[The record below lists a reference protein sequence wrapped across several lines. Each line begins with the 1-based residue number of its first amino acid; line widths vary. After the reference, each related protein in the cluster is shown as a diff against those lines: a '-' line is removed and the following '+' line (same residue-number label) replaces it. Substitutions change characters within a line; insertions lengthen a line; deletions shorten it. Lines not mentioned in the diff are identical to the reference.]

1 MIERVIR
8 ASVENRVLV
17 LFGALLLAIAGI
29 VAVLKTPVDALP
41 DLSDVQVIIKTD
53 YSGQAPEIVENE
65 VTYPISTTMLSV
77 PGASTVRGFSL
88 FGTSFVYVL
97 FEDGTDLYWARSRVL
112 ESLNSAAGKLPSGVT
127 PELGPDAT
135 GVGWIYQYALV
146 DKSGKN
152 DLESLRALQDWF
164 LKYEL
169 KTIPGVAEVASVG
182 GAVKEYQIIP
192 DPVKLEQYGVTVGDI
207 KTALSASNQEAG
219 GGSIEMGESEFMV
232 RAQGYLKTLDDF
244 RSIVLK
250 TNASGTPTV
259 LGDVAQV
266 RLGPEMRRGI
276 AELDG
281 EGEVAGG
288 IILLRTGGNAR
299 EVIAAVKTRLE
310 ELKSALPEGV
320 EIVPVYDRSSL
331 IDRAIQNLTHKLI
344 EEFIVV
350 ALVCAIFLWHVRS
363 ALVAVITLPLGLA
376 LAFIAMHFQGL
387 NANIM
392 SLGGI
397 AIAVGAMVDA
407 AIVMIENAHKHI
419 EAWEE
424 AHPGADLA
432 GAERWQV
439 ITEAAVEVGP
449 ALFMS
454 LLIITLSFIPIF
466 TLEGQEGR
474 LFGPL
479 AWTKTWSMAASAF
492 LAVVLV
498 PVLMGLWIRGKIP
511 PEDKNPLNRWL
522 VRLYQPLLM
531 GVLRRPKTTL
541 FAALLV
547 LIGGLYPVE
556 KLGGEF
562 LPQIAEGD
570 ILYMPSTLPGVSSS
584 EAAAMLQKTDKLIRT
599 VPEVATVF
607 GKAGRAD
614 TATDSAPLEMIETT
628 IQLKPESEWRPGM
641 TMEKI
646 IDELDKTV
654 RLPGLANL
662 WVMPIRNRIDML
674 STGVKSPIGIKVSG
688 QSLADIDGAA
698 EQIEEAAKTVPGV
711 VSAIA
716 ERLTG
721 GRYVEVSVDRLKAAR
736 WGLTVA
742 GVQSYVKSAVGGEM
756 AGDVVDGI
764 ARYPITIRFPQS
776 WRDSPEALRNLPIIS
791 GSGQSLTLGDVA
803 EIRTSLGPSMLRTE
817 NARPAAW
824 VFVDAR
830 DRDMA
835 SVVGDLREAIAKSVS
850 LKPGV
855 SVAFSGQYEL
865 MERAKDRLTLMV
877 PMTILIIF
885 VLLYLAFRRFA
896 ESLLILGSLPFALTG
911 GIWLLY
917 LLGDRLSV
925 AVGTGFIA
933 LAGLAAE
940 FGVVM
945 IVYLRHAVQN
955 DKSLAD
961 PKTFTVEALDRAI
974 EHGAALRV
982 RPKTMTVAVVLA
994 GLIPIL
1000 VGTGAG
1006 SEVMSRIAAPM
1017 VGGMVTAPLLSL
1029 FVIPAAWSLPVDLG
1043 ILLVC
1048 PRNLWTACGGFA
1060 FCGNTKQAA
1069 APAGSCRSSFGSIG
1083 PFFSTRA

>member
-432 GAERWQV
+432 GAERWKV

-562 LPQIAEGD
+562 LPQIAEGG

-1029 FVIPAAWSLPVDLG
+1029 FVIPAAWKLIMLRRRK
-1043 ILLVC
+1043 L
-1048 PRNLWTACGGFA
+1048 
-1060 FCGNTKQAA
+1060 
-1069 APAGSCRSSFGSIG
+1069 
-1083 PFFSTRA
+1083 

>member
-77 PGASTVRGFSL
+77 P
-88 FGTSFVYVL
+88 GTSFVYVL

-1029 FVIPAAWSLPVDLG
+1029 FVIPAAWKLIMLRRRK
-1043 ILLVC
+1043 L
-1048 PRNLWTACGGFA
+1048 
-1060 FCGNTKQAA
+1060 
-1069 APAGSCRSSFGSIG
+1069 
-1083 PFFSTRA
+1083 

>member
-614 TATDSAPLEMIETT
+614 TATDSAPLKMIETT

-1029 FVIPAAWSLPVDLG
+1029 FVIPAAWKLIMLRRRK
-1043 ILLVC
+1043 L
-1048 PRNLWTACGGFA
+1048 
-1060 FCGNTKQAA
+1060 
-1069 APAGSCRSSFGSIG
+1069 
-1083 PFFSTRA
+1083 

>member
-112 ESLNSAAGKLPSGVT
+112 ESLNSAAGKLPRGVT

-1029 FVIPAAWSLPVDLG
+1029 FVIPAAWKLIMLRRRK
-1043 ILLVC
+1043 L
-1048 PRNLWTACGGFA
+1048 
-1060 FCGNTKQAA
+1060 
-1069 APAGSCRSSFGSIG
+1069 
-1083 PFFSTRA
+1083 

>member
-556 KLGGEF
+556 ELGGEF

-654 RLPGLANL
+654 RLPGFANL

-933 LAGLAAE
+933 LSGLAAE

-1029 FVIPAAWSLPVDLG
+1029 FVIPAAWKLIMLRRRK
-1043 ILLVC
+1043 L
-1048 PRNLWTACGGFA
+1048 
-1060 FCGNTKQAA
+1060 
-1069 APAGSCRSSFGSIG
+1069 
-1083 PFFSTRA
+1083 

>member
-599 VPEVATVF
+599 LPEVATVF

-1029 FVIPAAWSLPVDLG
+1029 FVIPAAWKLIMLRRRK
-1043 ILLVC
+1043 L
-1048 PRNLWTACGGFA
+1048 
-1060 FCGNTKQAA
+1060 
-1069 APAGSCRSSFGSIG
+1069 
-1083 PFFSTRA
+1083 

>member
-432 GAERWQV
+432 GAERWKV

-830 DRDMA
+830 DRDIA

-1029 FVIPAAWSLPVDLG
+1029 FVIPAAWKLIMLRRRK
-1043 ILLVC
+1043 L
-1048 PRNLWTACGGFA
+1048 
-1060 FCGNTKQAA
+1060 
-1069 APAGSCRSSFGSIG
+1069 
-1083 PFFSTRA
+1083 

>member
-207 KTALSASNQEAG
+207 KTALSASNQKAG

-299 EVIAAVKTRLE
+299 EVIGAVKTRLE

-432 GAERWQV
+432 GSERWQV

-835 SVVGDLREAIAKSVS
+835 SVVRDLREAIAKSVS

-1029 FVIPAAWSLPVDLG
+1029 FVIPAAWKLIMLRRRK
-1043 ILLVC
+1043 L
-1048 PRNLWTACGGFA
+1048 
-1060 FCGNTKQAA
+1060 
-1069 APAGSCRSSFGSIG
+1069 
-1083 PFFSTRA
+1083 

>member
-556 KLGGEF
+556 ELGGEF

-654 RLPGLANL
+654 RLPGFANL

-756 AGDVVDGI
+756 AGDVVDEI

-1029 FVIPAAWSLPVDLG
+1029 FVIPAAWKLIMLRRRK
-1043 ILLVC
+1043 L
-1048 PRNLWTACGGFA
+1048 
-1060 FCGNTKQAA
+1060 
-1069 APAGSCRSSFGSIG
+1069 
-1083 PFFSTRA
+1083 

>member
-721 GRYVEVSVDRLKAAR
+721 GRYVEVSADRLKAAR

-803 EIRTSLGPSMLRTE
+803 EIRTALGPSMLRTE

-1029 FVIPAAWSLPVDLG
+1029 FVIPAAWKLIMLRRRK
-1043 ILLVC
+1043 L
-1048 PRNLWTACGGFA
+1048 
-1060 FCGNTKQAA
+1060 
-1069 APAGSCRSSFGSIG
+1069 
-1083 PFFSTRA
+1083 

>member
-584 EAAAMLQKTDKLIRT
+584 EAAVMLQKTDKLIRT

-803 EIRTSLGPSMLRTE
+803 EIRTALGPSMLRTE

-1029 FVIPAAWSLPVDLG
+1029 FVIPAAWKLIMLRRRK
-1043 ILLVC
+1043 L
-1048 PRNLWTACGGFA
+1048 
-1060 FCGNTKQAA
+1060 
-1069 APAGSCRSSFGSIG
+1069 
-1083 PFFSTRA
+1083 

>member
-331 IDRAIQNLTHKLI
+331 MDRAIQNLTHKLI

-584 EAAAMLQKTDKLIRT
+584 EAAAMLQKSDKLIRT

-607 GKAGRAD
+607 GQAGRAD

-1029 FVIPAAWSLPVDLG
+1029 FVIPAAWKLIMLRRRK
-1043 ILLVC
+1043 L
-1048 PRNLWTACGGFA
+1048 
-1060 FCGNTKQAA
+1060 
-1069 APAGSCRSSFGSIG
+1069 
-1083 PFFSTRA
+1083 

>member
-363 ALVAVITLPLGLA
+363 ALVVVITLPLGLA

-1029 FVIPAAWSLPVDLG
+1029 FVIPAAWKLIMLRRRK
-1043 ILLVC
+1043 L
-1048 PRNLWTACGGFA
+1048 
-1060 FCGNTKQAA
+1060 
-1069 APAGSCRSSFGSIG
+1069 
-1083 PFFSTRA
+1083 

>member
-363 ALVAVITLPLGLA
+363 ALVAVITLPLGPA

-432 GAERWQV
+432 GAERWKV

-1029 FVIPAAWSLPVDLG
+1029 FVIPAAWKLIMLRRRK
-1043 ILLVC
+1043 L
-1048 PRNLWTACGGFA
+1048 
-1060 FCGNTKQAA
+1060 
-1069 APAGSCRSSFGSIG
+1069 
-1083 PFFSTRA
+1083 

>member
-599 VPEVATVF
+599 VPDVATVF

-1029 FVIPAAWSLPVDLG
+1029 FVIPAAWKLIMLRRRK
-1043 ILLVC
+1043 L
-1048 PRNLWTACGGFA
+1048 
-1060 FCGNTKQAA
+1060 
-1069 APAGSCRSSFGSIG
+1069 
-1083 PFFSTRA
+1083 

>member
-387 NANIM
+387 NTNIM

-1029 FVIPAAWSLPVDLG
+1029 FVIPAAWKLIMLRRRK
-1043 ILLVC
+1043 L
-1048 PRNLWTACGGFA
+1048 
-1060 FCGNTKQAA
+1060 
-1069 APAGSCRSSFGSIG
+1069 
-1083 PFFSTRA
+1083 

>member
-424 AHPGADLA
+424 AHPEADLA

-803 EIRTSLGPSMLRTE
+803 EIRTALGPSMLRTE

-1029 FVIPAAWSLPVDLG
+1029 FVIPAAWKLIMLRRRK
-1043 ILLVC
+1043 L
-1048 PRNLWTACGGFA
+1048 
-1060 FCGNTKQAA
+1060 
-1069 APAGSCRSSFGSIG
+1069 
-1083 PFFSTRA
+1083 

>member
-276 AELDG
+276 AEIDG

-363 ALVAVITLPLGLA
+363 ALVAVITLPLGLT

-1029 FVIPAAWSLPVDLG
+1029 FVIPAAWKLIMLRRRK
-1043 ILLVC
+1043 L
-1048 PRNLWTACGGFA
+1048 
-1060 FCGNTKQAA
+1060 
-1069 APAGSCRSSFGSIG
+1069 
-1083 PFFSTRA
+1083 

>member
-432 GAERWQV
+432 GAERWKV
-439 ITEAAVEVGP
+439 ITEAALEVGP

-830 DRDMA
+830 DCDMA

-1029 FVIPAAWSLPVDLG
+1029 FVIPAAWKLIMLRRRK
-1043 ILLVC
+1043 L
-1048 PRNLWTACGGFA
+1048 
-1060 FCGNTKQAA
+1060 
-1069 APAGSCRSSFGSIG
+1069 
-1083 PFFSTRA
+1083 

>member
-266 RLGPEMRRGI
+266 RLGPGMRRGI

-945 IVYLRHAVQN
+945 IVYLRHTVQN

-1029 FVIPAAWSLPVDLG
+1029 FVIPAAWKLIMLRRRK
-1043 ILLVC
+1043 L
-1048 PRNLWTACGGFA
+1048 
-1060 FCGNTKQAA
+1060 
-1069 APAGSCRSSFGSIG
+1069 
-1083 PFFSTRA
+1083 

>member
-432 GAERWQV
+432 GAERWKV

-835 SVVGDLREAIAKSVS
+835 SVVGDLREAIAKSVF

-945 IVYLRHAVQN
+945 IVYVRHAVQN

-1029 FVIPAAWSLPVDLG
+1029 FVIPAAWKLIMLRRRK
-1043 ILLVC
+1043 L
-1048 PRNLWTACGGFA
+1048 
-1060 FCGNTKQAA
+1060 
-1069 APAGSCRSSFGSIG
+1069 
-1083 PFFSTRA
+1083 

>member
-432 GAERWQV
+432 GAERWKV

-835 SVVGDLREAIAKSVS
+835 SIVGDLREAIAKSVS

-1029 FVIPAAWSLPVDLG
+1029 FVIPAAWKLIMLRRRK
-1043 ILLVC
+1043 L
-1048 PRNLWTACGGFA
+1048 
-1060 FCGNTKQAA
+1060 
-1069 APAGSCRSSFGSIG
+1069 
-1083 PFFSTRA
+1083 

>member
-736 WGLTVA
+736 RGLTVA

-1029 FVIPAAWSLPVDLG
+1029 FVIPAAWKLIMLRRRK
-1043 ILLVC
+1043 L
-1048 PRNLWTACGGFA
+1048 
-1060 FCGNTKQAA
+1060 
-1069 APAGSCRSSFGSIG
+1069 
-1083 PFFSTRA
+1083 

>member
-299 EVIAAVKTRLE
+299 EVIGAVKTRLE

-432 GAERWQV
+432 GSERWQV

-764 ARYPITIRFPQS
+764 ARYPIAIRFPQS

-835 SVVGDLREAIAKSVS
+835 SVVRDLREAIAKSVS

-1029 FVIPAAWSLPVDLG
+1029 FVIPAAWKLIMLRRRK
-1043 ILLVC
+1043 L
-1048 PRNLWTACGGFA
+1048 
-1060 FCGNTKQAA
+1060 
-1069 APAGSCRSSFGSIG
+1069 
-1083 PFFSTRA
+1083 

>member
-363 ALVAVITLPLGLA
+363 ALVAVITLPLGFA

-1029 FVIPAAWSLPVDLG
+1029 FVIPAAWKLIMLRRRK
-1043 ILLVC
+1043 L
-1048 PRNLWTACGGFA
+1048 
-1060 FCGNTKQAA
+1060 
-1069 APAGSCRSSFGSIG
+1069 
-1083 PFFSTRA
+1083 

>member
-281 EGEVAGG
+281 DGEVAGG

-628 IQLKPESEWRPGM
+628 IQLKPEREWRPGM

-791 GSGQSLTLGDVA
+791 GSGQSLTLGDVV

-917 LLGDRLSV
+917 LLDDRLSV

-1000 VGTGAG
+1000 VGTGAS

-1017 VGGMVTAPLLSL
+1017 VGGMVTAPLLLL
-1029 FVIPAAWSLPVDLG
+1029 FVIPAAWKLIMLRRRK
-1043 ILLVC
+1043 L
-1048 PRNLWTACGGFA
+1048 
-1060 FCGNTKQAA
+1060 
-1069 APAGSCRSSFGSIG
+1069 
-1083 PFFSTRA
+1083 

>member
-945 IVYLRHAVQN
+945 IIYLRHAVQN

-1029 FVIPAAWSLPVDLG
+1029 FVIPAAWKLIMLRRRK
-1043 ILLVC
+1043 L
-1048 PRNLWTACGGFA
+1048 
-1060 FCGNTKQAA
+1060 
-1069 APAGSCRSSFGSIG
+1069 
-1083 PFFSTRA
+1083 

>member
-522 VRLYQPLLM
+522 VRLYQPLLI

-628 IQLKPESEWRPGM
+628 IQLKPESEWRSGM

-1029 FVIPAAWSLPVDLG
+1029 FVIPAAWKLIMLRRRK
-1043 ILLVC
+1043 L
-1048 PRNLWTACGGFA
+1048 
-1060 FCGNTKQAA
+1060 
-1069 APAGSCRSSFGSIG
+1069 
-1083 PFFSTRA
+1083 

>member
-219 GGSIEMGESEFMV
+219 GGSIEMGEGEFMV

-1029 FVIPAAWSLPVDLG
+1029 FVIPAAWKLIMLRRRK
-1043 ILLVC
+1043 L
-1048 PRNLWTACGGFA
+1048 
-1060 FCGNTKQAA
+1060 
-1069 APAGSCRSSFGSIG
+1069 
-1083 PFFSTRA
+1083 

>member
-350 ALVCAIFLWHVRS
+350 ALVCAIFLWHVCS

-432 GAERWQV
+432 GAERWKV

-1029 FVIPAAWSLPVDLG
+1029 FVIPAAWKLIMLRRRK
-1043 ILLVC
+1043 L
-1048 PRNLWTACGGFA
+1048 
-1060 FCGNTKQAA
+1060 
-1069 APAGSCRSSFGSIG
+1069 
-1083 PFFSTRA
+1083 

>member
-835 SVVGDLREAIAKSVS
+835 SVVGDLHEAIAKSVS

-1029 FVIPAAWSLPVDLG
+1029 FVIPAAWKLIMLRRRK
-1043 ILLVC
+1043 L
-1048 PRNLWTACGGFA
+1048 
-1060 FCGNTKQAA
+1060 
-1069 APAGSCRSSFGSIG
+1069 
-1083 PFFSTRA
+1083 

>member
-182 GAVKEYQIIP
+182 GAVKECQIIP

-556 KLGGEF
+556 ELGGEF

-654 RLPGLANL
+654 RLPGFANL

-1029 FVIPAAWSLPVDLG
+1029 FVIPAAWKLIMLRRRK
-1043 ILLVC
+1043 L
-1048 PRNLWTACGGFA
+1048 
-1060 FCGNTKQAA
+1060 
-1069 APAGSCRSSFGSIG
+1069 
-1083 PFFSTRA
+1083 

>member
-169 KTIPGVAEVASVG
+169 KTIPDVAEVASVG

-628 IQLKPESEWRPGM
+628 IQLKPESEWRSGM

-1029 FVIPAAWSLPVDLG
+1029 FVIPAAWKLIMLRRRK
-1043 ILLVC
+1043 L
-1048 PRNLWTACGGFA
+1048 
-1060 FCGNTKQAA
+1060 
-1069 APAGSCRSSFGSIG
+1069 
-1083 PFFSTRA
+1083 

>member
-397 AIAVGAMVDA
+397 AITVGAMVDA

-432 GAERWQV
+432 GAERWKV

-1006 SEVMSRIAAPM
+1006 SEVMSHIAAPM

-1029 FVIPAAWSLPVDLG
+1029 FVIPAAWKLIMLRRRK
-1043 ILLVC
+1043 L
-1048 PRNLWTACGGFA
+1048 
-1060 FCGNTKQAA
+1060 
-1069 APAGSCRSSFGSIG
+1069 
-1083 PFFSTRA
+1083 

>member
-855 SVAFSGQYEL
+855 SVTFSGQYEL

-1029 FVIPAAWSLPVDLG
+1029 FVIPAAWKLIMLRRRK
-1043 ILLVC
+1043 L
-1048 PRNLWTACGGFA
+1048 
-1060 FCGNTKQAA
+1060 
-1069 APAGSCRSSFGSIG
+1069 
-1083 PFFSTRA
+1083 

>member
-531 GVLRRPKTTL
+531 GVLRRPTTL

-742 GVQSYVKSAVGGEM
+742 DVQSYVKSAVGGEM

-1029 FVIPAAWSLPVDLG
+1029 FVIPAAWKLIMLRRRK
-1043 ILLVC
+1043 L
-1048 PRNLWTACGGFA
+1048 
-1060 FCGNTKQAA
+1060 
-1069 APAGSCRSSFGSIG
+1069 
-1083 PFFSTRA
+1083 

>member
-207 KTALSASNQEAG
+207 KTALSASNQEAS

-1029 FVIPAAWSLPVDLG
+1029 FVIPAAWKLIMLRRRK
-1043 ILLVC
+1043 L
-1048 PRNLWTACGGFA
+1048 
-1060 FCGNTKQAA
+1060 
-1069 APAGSCRSSFGSIG
+1069 
-1083 PFFSTRA
+1083 

>member
-896 ESLLILGSLPFALTG
+896 ESLLP
-911 GIWLLY
+911 Y
-917 LLGDRLSV
+917 
-925 AVGTGFIA
+925 
-933 LAGLAAE
+933 
-940 FGVVM
+940 FGQSAFRT
-945 IVYLRHAVQN
+945 YGRH
-955 DKSLAD
+955 L
-961 PKTFTVEALDRAI
+961 
-974 EHGAALRV
+974 
-982 RPKTMTVAVVLA
+982 
-994 GLIPIL
+994 
-1000 VGTGAG
+1000 
-1006 SEVMSRIAAPM
+1006 
-1017 VGGMVTAPLLSL
+1017 APLLAGRPTVSCRGYGL
-1029 FVIPAAWSLPVDLG
+1029 HCLG
-1043 ILLVC
+1043 
-1048 PRNLWTACGGFA
+1048 
-1060 FCGNTKQAA
+1060 
-1069 APAGSCRSSFGSIG
+1069 GSCGRVRCGDDRLPASC
-1083 PFFSTRA
+1083 RAER

>member
-432 GAERWQV
+432 GAERWKV

-961 PKTFTVEALDRAI
+961 PKPFTVEALDRAI

-1029 FVIPAAWSLPVDLG
+1029 FVIPAAWKLIMLRRRK
-1043 ILLVC
+1043 L
-1048 PRNLWTACGGFA
+1048 
-1060 FCGNTKQAA
+1060 
-1069 APAGSCRSSFGSIG
+1069 
-1083 PFFSTRA
+1083 

>member
-299 EVIAAVKTRLE
+299 EVIGAVKTRLE

-432 GAERWQV
+432 GSERWQV

-498 PVLMGLWIRGKIP
+498 PVLMRLWIRGKIP

-835 SVVGDLREAIAKSVS
+835 SVVRDLREAIAKSVS

-1029 FVIPAAWSLPVDLG
+1029 FVIPAAWKLIMLRRRK
-1043 ILLVC
+1043 L
-1048 PRNLWTACGGFA
+1048 
-1060 FCGNTKQAA
+1060 
-1069 APAGSCRSSFGSIG
+1069 
-1083 PFFSTRA
+1083 